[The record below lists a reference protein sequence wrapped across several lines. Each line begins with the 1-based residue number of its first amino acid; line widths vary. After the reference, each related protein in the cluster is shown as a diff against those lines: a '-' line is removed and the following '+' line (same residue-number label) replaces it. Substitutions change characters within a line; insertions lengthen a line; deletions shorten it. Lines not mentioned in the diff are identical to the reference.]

1 MHTKDFLAQE
11 LRKAGLAKMADKATI
26 GYYHDY
32 LSPLPDG
39 AMQLERDLRE
49 VGTKKAEALRQRH
62 LNGDFDASKEESDA
76 WAESDEGQSIF
87 SQLTPEMRKIF
98 E

>member
-11 LRKAGLAKMADKATI
+11 LIKANLAEMAEKAKT

-49 VGTKKAEALRQRH
+49 AATPEAEALRQRH
-62 LNGDFDASKEESDA
+62 LNGEFDASKEESDT
-76 WAESDEGQSIF
+76 WMESAEGQQALSEL
-87 SQLTPEMRKIF
+87 SPEMRKIF
-98 E
+98 N

>member
-11 LRKAGLAKMADKATI
+11 LKGAGLAEMADKAAT

-49 VGTKKAEALRQRH
+49 AATSEAEALRQRH
-62 LNGDFDASKEESDA
+62 LNGEFDASKEESDT
-76 WAESDEGQSIF
+76 WMGSKEGQQALSEL
-87 SQLTPEMRKIF
+87 SPQMRKVF